1 MMKHF
6 VLNLNP
12 TAQFEWERCVLQ
24 HPITAEQPNF
34 ADLIADSVTESI
46 HEGRSPMAGTR
57 PSGSYLIAVKLEVTI
72 LESHISESIP
82 ETIPDSFPSSIA
94 IPFVETERVIER
106 VNELR
111 SRRPTLQGLKV
122 S

>member
-12 TAQFEWERCVLQ
+12 TAQFEWERCALQ

-34 ADLIADSVTESI
+34 ADLIAASVGESI
-46 HEGRSPMAGTR
+46 HGDRR
-57 PSGSYLIAVKLEVTI
+57 SGSYLIAVKLEVTI
-72 LESHISESIP
+72 LESNIAETTSENIP
-82 ETIPDSFPSSIA
+82 ETIPDCFPSSIA
-94 IPFVETERVIER
+94 VPFAETDR

>member
-12 TAQFEWERCVLQ
+12 TAQFEWERCALQ

-34 ADLIADSVTESI
+34 ADLIAASVSESI
-46 HEGRSPMAGTR
+46 HGDGR
-57 PSGSYLIAVKLEVTI
+57 SGSYLIAVKLEVTI
-72 LESHISESIP
+72 LESNITESIP
-82 ETIPDSFPSSIA
+82 ESIPDRFPSSIA
-94 IPFVETERVIER
+94 IPFVETDR

>member
-12 TAQFEWERCVLQ
+12 TAQFEWERCALQ

-34 ADLIADSVTESI
+34 ADLIAASVTESI
-46 HEGRSPMAGTR
+46 HDGRSLLVDAR

-94 IPFVETERVIER
+94 LPFVETER

>member
-12 TAQFEWERCVLQ
+12 TAQFEWERCALQ

-46 HEGRSPMAGTR
+46 HEGRSPMAGDR

-82 ETIPDSFPSSIA
+82 DSFPSSIA
-94 IPFVETERVIER
+94 IPFVETER

>member
-12 TAQFEWERCVLQ
+12 TAQFEWERCALQ

-34 ADLIADSVTESI
+34 ADLIAASVTESI
-46 HEGRSPMAGTR
+46 HGDERWPMNDR
-57 PSGSYLIAVKLEVTI
+57 KPSGSYLIAVKLEVTI
-72 LESHISESIP
+72 LESNISENTPGSIS
-82 ETIPDSFPSSIA
+82 ESFPSSIA
-94 IPFVETERVIER
+94 IPFVETERVN
-106 VNELR
+106 VR
-111 SRRPTLQGLKV
+111 SKRPTLQGLKV

>member
-12 TAQFEWERCVLQ
+12 TAQFEWERCALQ

-34 ADLIADSVTESI
+34 ADLIAASVTESI
-46 HEGRSPMAGTR
+46 DDGRSPMAGR
-57 PSGSYLIAVKLEVTI
+57 PSGSYLIAVKLEVTV

-94 IPFVETERVIER
+94 LPFVETER

>member
-12 TAQFEWERCVLQ
+12 TAQFEWERCALQ

-34 ADLIADSVTESI
+34 ADLIAASVSESI
-46 HEGRSPMAGTR
+46 HDGRSPMAGAR
-57 PSGSYLIAVKLEVTI
+57 PSSGSYLIAVKLEVTI

-94 IPFVETERVIER
+94 LPFVETER